1 MLSQFIAAFALL
13 ICVALAVHMVMPPA
27 LQRRVDAGLQ
37 RLLWQLRQR
46 WQGRSNAK
54 QAEEIAA
61 ATAKAA
67 IERARARPE
76 GQWEGNVYR
85 PRRFGKPRDKD
96 KLH

>member
-1 MLSQFIAAFALL
+1 MLSQFFAAFVLL
-13 ICVALAVHMVMPPA
+13 ICVALAVHMALSPA
-27 LQRRVDAGLQ
+27 LQGRVDASLQ

-46 WQGRSNAK
+46 WQGRSDTK

-61 ATAKAA
+61 TTAKAA

>member
-1 MLSQFIAAFALL
+1 MLSQLLAAFVLL
-13 ICVALAVHMVMPPA
+13 ICIALAVHMAVRPA

-37 RLLWQLRQR
+37 RMLWQLRQR
-46 WQGRSNAK
+46 WQGRSDTK

-85 PRRFGKPRDKD
+85 PRRFGKTRDKD

>member
-1 MLSQFIAAFALL
+1 MA
-13 ICVALAVHMVMPPA
+13 MNPA
-27 LQRRVDAGLQ
+27 LQGRVDASLQ

-46 WQGRSNAK
+46 WQSRSTAK

-61 ATAKAA
+61 TTAKAA